1 MHGALLLLILL
12 ATSIVA
18 PAVCAAQAVRV
29 TVRDSLLG
37 VPLAQVLITIQRDG
51 SDTMLHGLTNASG
64 QATITLPSAGRW
76 SVSVR
81 RLGFIPRASV
91 AQVPEGQVTTVSF
104 LTRSVAFTLPA
115 ARVVATAGGCARA
128 PESDDRTAALW
139 EQVTLA
145 LRATATAAR
154 DPARTMTLRAIS
166 YDRELDRA
174 LRLISERPSQLR
186 RGLGRPFTAADP
198 ESLATHGYV
207 RQDAER
213 SLQYF
218 APDENALLSASF
230 ALTHCFDTPPA
241 DADPS
246 LAELRFRPAPT
257 QHFPEIAGTAYI
269 DAVSGALR
277 RIVFRFVNASTLF
290 PEGTVHA
297 GGDVSL
303 EQMPDGE
310 WIVIGW
316 SIRMPRMVR
325 VSWARGAKLTGYHEV
340 GGAVDTLNATTVATA
355 TMPLVRLMDIPVQT
369 DRSLPAPR
377 AGRQP
382 TGDQVV
388 VGGKLIVATSGR
400 PRRSVDW
407 TRGFADRRR
416 FGVGVFLDSAQ
427 LAPHA
432 ARPVLDLLPLLGAI
446 ELFVVPDGVPAP
458 PRADDVDLTEGW
470 IAGAPLPVMQPA
482 GVTREV
488 TRCHLKL
495 FVDGQRTSAASLRV
509 MQGSTI
515 GGMEFYARSR
525 DVPDGFRRSGNTCGT
540 VLLWS
545 RVDGLLP

>member
-1 MHGALLLLILL
+1 MHTALRPLILL
-12 ATSIVA
+12 AMSIVA
-18 PAVCAAQAVRV
+18 PSVCAAQAVRV

-104 LTRSVAFTLPA
+104 LTRSVAFKLPA
-115 ARVVATAGGCARA
+115 ARVVATGGGCARA

-154 DPARTMTLRAIS
+154 DPARTKTLRAIS

-218 APDENALLSASF
+218 APDENALLSTSF

-257 QHFPEIAGTAYI
+257 QHFPDIAGTAYI

-290 PEGTVHA
+290 PEGTVNA
-297 GGDVSL
+297 GGNVSL

-325 VSWARGAKLTGYHEV
+325 VSWARGARLTGYHEV

-355 TMPLVRLMDIPVQT
+355 TMPLVRLIDIPVQT
-369 DRSLPAPR
+369 DRPMPA
-377 AGRQP
+377 
-382 TGDQVV
+382 
-388 VGGKLIVATSGR
+388 

-416 FGVGVFLDSAQ
+416 FGVGVFLDSVQ

-432 ARPVLDLLPLLGAI
+432 ARPVLDLLPQFGAI

-458 PRADDVDLTEGW
+458 QRADDVDLAEGW
-470 IAGAPLPVMQPA
+470 IAGATLPVMQPA

-488 TRCHLKL
+488 TRCQLKL
-495 FVDGQRTSAASLRV
+495 FVDGQRTGAASLAV

-515 GGMEFYARSR
+515 GGMEFYARPR
-525 DVPDGFRRSGNTCGT
+525 DVPDGFRRAGNTCGT

-545 RVDGLLP
+545 RVDSLPP